1 MAQALH
7 IFKKEFKTYFV
18 SPIAYIVISI
28 FLLVTGWFFF
38 STFFVFAQA
47 TLRNFFALLPF
58 IYSFV
63 VPAVT
68 MRLFAEELN
77 VGSYETLLTLPVTF
91 TDVIL
96 GKFLA
101 ATAFMAVMLV
111 PTLAYPIVISFLGEL
126 DWGPV
131 IGGYV
136 GAIFLGAAFS
146 AVGVLASSLNR
157 NQIIAFI
164 VGMAICFTLTLMDK
178 MLFFLP
184 QSMLGF
190 FEYLG
195 ADFHFK
201 NIAKGVIDS
210 RDLLYFLSVC
220 FIGLFGTH
228 MVLTAKK

>member
-1 MAQALH
+1 M
-7 IFKKEFKTYFV
+7 
-18 SPIAYIVISI
+18 
-28 FLLVTGWFFF
+28 
-38 STFFVFAQA
+38 
-47 TLRNFFALLPF
+47 
-58 IYSFV
+58 
-63 VPAVT
+63 
-68 MRLFAEELN
+68 
-77 VGSYETLLTLPVTF
+77 
-91 TDVIL
+91 
-96 GKFLA
+96 
-101 ATAFMAVMLV
+101 
-111 PTLAYPIVISFLGEL
+111 
-126 DWGPV
+126 
-131 IGGYV
+131 
-136 GAIFLGAAFS
+136 
-146 AVGVLASSLNR
+146 GVLASSLNR

-164 VGMAICFTLTLMDK
+164 VGMAICFILTLMDK